1 MSKSTIISDPPS
13 FRLSISNKLSSILE
27 NEKHSSN
34 LEKGIFNYALQEATS
49 RKVVKKWDNP
59 FFVQIYKDRLRTVY
73 LNLKNNTDLISQVKD
88 EKIQSHTVAFMTH
101 QEMKP
106 EKWADLIEAK
116 IKRDK
121 NKYEVKLE
129 ASTDSFT
136 CRRCKSNKCTYY
148 QMQTRSAD
156 EPMTTFVTCLECGQ
170 RWKC

>member
-1 MSKSTIISDPPS
+1 MSIIVIKDPPN
-13 FRLSISNKLSSILE
+13 FRLNISKKLNSILQ
-27 NEKHSSN
+27 NEKDSSN
-34 LEKGIFNYALQEATS
+34 LEKGIFNFALKEASS

-59 FFVQIYKDRLRTVY
+59 FFVQIYKDRLRTIY
-73 LNLKNNTDLISQVKD
+73 LNLRDNTEIISQIK
-88 EKIQSHTVAFMTH
+88 EGKIQPHIVAFMTH
-101 QEMKP
+101 QELKP
-106 EKWADLIEAK
+106 EKWAELIEAK

-121 NKYEVKLE
+121 NKYEDNME

>member
-1 MSKSTIISDPPS
+1 MTSTLIKDPLN
-13 FRLSISNKLSSILE
+13 FRLNISKQLNSILE
-27 NEKHSSN
+27 NEKDSGN
-34 LEKGIFNYALQEATS
+34 LEKGIFNYALKEAS
-49 RKVVKKWDNP
+49 NRKVVKKWDNP
-59 FFVQIYKDRLRTVY
+59 FFVQIYKDRLRTIY
-73 LNLKNNTDLISQVKD
+73 LNLRDNTEILSQIK
-88 EKIQSHTVAFMTH
+88 EGKIQPHVVAFMTH

-106 EKWADLIEAK
+106 EKWASLIEAK

-121 NKYEVKLE
+121 NKYEDNME

>member
-1 MSKSTIISDPPS
+1 MPPTVIKDPPS
-13 FRLSISNKLSSILE
+13 FRLNVSTKLNAILE
-27 NEKHSSN
+27 NDKDSSN
-34 LEKGIFNYALQEATS
+34 LEKGIFNYALKEASS

-59 FFVQIYKDRLRTVY
+59 FFVQIYKDRLRTIY
-73 LNLKNNTDLISQVKD
+73 LNLRDNTEIISQIK
-88 EKIQSHTVAFMTH
+88 EGKIQPHVVAFMTH

-121 NKYEVKLE
+121 NKYEDNME